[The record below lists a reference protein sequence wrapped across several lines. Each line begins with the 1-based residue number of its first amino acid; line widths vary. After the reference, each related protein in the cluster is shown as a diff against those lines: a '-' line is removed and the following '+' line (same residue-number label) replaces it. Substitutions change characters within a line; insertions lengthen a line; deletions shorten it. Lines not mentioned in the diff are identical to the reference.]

1 MSLLRIW
8 SAHRIILSYPMDAL
22 NRYVKEL
29 VQCIMV
35 PFFCVRALVS
45 GHAVD
50 LEFLKIVNMSVGC
63 NKRKNCLW
71 PVKFVSN

>member
-1 MSLLRIW
+1 MSLLRIR

-29 VQCIMV
+29 VQCII
-35 PFFCVRALVS
+35 FFRVCVLVS